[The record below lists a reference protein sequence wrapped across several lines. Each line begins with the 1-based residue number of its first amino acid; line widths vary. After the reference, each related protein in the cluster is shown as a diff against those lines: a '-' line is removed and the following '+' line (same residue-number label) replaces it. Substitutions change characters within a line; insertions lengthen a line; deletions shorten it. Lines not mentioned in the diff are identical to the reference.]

1 MKKPVAVLLFL
12 STVIALSVGVLSFAQ
27 SQNTALP
34 SSNDVISF
42 LNQTISWYRHAPIE
56 EQLATEPRDVIFVDE
71 DRRLAEQIVR
81 LSFDFAEAEAK
92 SLAPAATSQ
101 MTNQASATSDGSGDT
116 SAAARYQAILN
127 MVAKSDQQ
135 VKQTQAEVDSLR
147 DKLDTATGKRR
158 ESLKSQIAEVQS
170 ELELAETR
178 RDTMRTM
185 AEFMGGA
192 TSSGAGASTLRAQV
206 EELERTVP
214 ALSTAA
220 GAASGAKGSAGQSA
234 ESRATAPSVSAAASA
249 AASRKDPV
257 GIIGLV
263 TEIISLS
270 RKSHSLEDTI
280 QLTDSLQ
287 QSAKDLRTPLVAK
300 LKQAAQQG
308 DQVSSQPDSTDPA
321 VLKQQKAQLDAL
333 SAEFKKYSDAVLPLS
348 KQRVLLDLY
357 KRSLTSWRDAVKAE
371 YKNDLRNLAWR
382 LAVLGAVLLVVV
394 GFSELWR
401 RAIYRYVKD
410 VKRRYQYLLL
420 RRILLWFSI
429 AVIVAFAFSTELG
442 SLATFAGL
450 LTAGVAVSLQNVIL
464 SIVGYFFL
472 IGKYGIRVGDR
483 VQIAGVTGE
492 VVEIGLVR
500 LHMMEMGSVGTD
512 AQPTGRVVAFS
523 NSVVFQPTAGVFKQI
538 PGTNY
543 VWHEI
548 TLTLA
553 PESNF
558 RAVEERLVAAVD
570 SVYSEFSEGI
580 ERQRKHLEKTIGP
593 TAAGSLN
600 PQSRLRLTKAG
611 LEVVIRYPLELEKAS
626 ELDDRITREVL
637 DAIDREPKLK
647 LVGSGAPNIQRAEQ
661 PIPTSVR

>member
-1 MKKPVAVLLFL
+1 MKKLVAVLLFL
-12 STVIALSVGVLSFAQ
+12 SAVVALSVGVHSFAQ

-42 LNQTISWYRHAPIE
+42 LNQTISWYRHAPVE

-71 DRRLAEQIVR
+71 NRRMADQIVR
-81 LSFDFAEAEAK
+81 LSFEFGEAEAQT
-92 SLAPAATSQ
+92 LTPAATQ
-101 MTNQASATSDGSGDT
+101 TPDQASPSSDGSGD
-116 SAAARYQAILN
+116 SQQSRYQAMLN

-147 DKLDTATGKRR
+147 EKLDTATGKRR
-158 ESLKSQIAEVQS
+158 EELRSQVAEVQS
-170 ELELAETR
+170 ELELAENR
-178 RDTMRTM
+178 RDVMRTM
-185 AEFMGGA
+185 IEFMGSA
-192 TSSGAGASTLRAQV
+192 NSGGTGASTLRAQV
-206 EELERTVP
+206 DELERTVP
-214 ALSTAA
+214 SVSTAA
-220 GAASGAKGSAGQSA
+220 SGAASGGKGSAGQNA
-234 ESRATAPSVSAAASA
+234 ESRAMAQTVSAAAE
-249 AASRKDPV
+249 RKEPV
-257 GIIGLV
+257 GILGLM

-270 RKSHSLEDTI
+270 RKSSSLDDTI
-280 QLTDSLQ
+280 RLTDNLAK
-287 QSAKDLRTPLVAK
+287 SATDLRTPLVAK

-308 DQVSSQPDSTDPA
+308 DQVSNQPDSTDPA

-333 SAEFKKYSDAVLPLS
+333 SAEFKKYSGAMLPLS

-357 KRSLTSWRDAVKAE
+357 KRSLTNWRDAVRAE
-371 YKNDLRNLAWR
+371 YKSDLRNLAWR

-410 VKRRYQYLLL
+410 VKRRYQFLLL

-429 AVIVAFAFSTELG
+429 AMIVAFAFSTELG

-483 VQIAGVTGE
+483 VQISGVTGE

-500 LHMMEMGSVGTD
+500 LHMMEIGSGGTD

-523 NSVVFQPTAGVFKQI
+523 NSVVFQPTGGVYKQI

-570 SVYSEFSEGI
+570 SVYSGFSEGI

-593 TAAGSLN
+593 TAAGSLK
-600 PQSRLRLTKAG
+600 PQSRLHLTKAG

-637 DAIDREPKLK
+637 DAIEREPKLK
-647 LVGSGAPNIQRAEQ
+647 LVGSGAPNIQQAEQ
-661 PIPTSVR
+661 PVGTSAR